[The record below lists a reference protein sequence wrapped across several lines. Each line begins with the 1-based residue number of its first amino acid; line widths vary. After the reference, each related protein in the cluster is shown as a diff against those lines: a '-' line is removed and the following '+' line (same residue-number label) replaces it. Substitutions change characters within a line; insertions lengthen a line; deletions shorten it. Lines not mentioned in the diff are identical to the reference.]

1 MVTVLITSFLLIAAI
16 SYAIYCWQRASS
28 NENAGHALQPPPAGS
43 RGLFSD
49 EHSDALTAARLLEAE
64 AEKQS
69 SEQRARLLERA
80 AQGDKAVLMEAHAT
94 GNQALYDE
102 VLDALVLSAED
113 NDKKLFALVSYIT
126 RSDQLRG
133 GARLAERFLESWKTA
148 PDRRS
153 VAVVLHIAA
162 RADDAAVYQRAVE
175 TAFEFW
181 REGQLAAVSVEELRS
196 LFDGEYWLLSQ
207 SVRGSGEGFVL
218 KRKLASLRRELER
231 ASSKTVS

>member
-16 SYAIYCWQRASS
+16 SYAIYCWQRTSS
-28 NENAGHALQPPPAGS
+28 NENAGRALQPPPPAGS

-49 EHSDALTAARLLEAE
+49 EHSDALTAARLLE

-80 AQGDKAVLMEAHAT
+80 AQGDKAVLMEAHT
-94 GNQALYDE
+94 LGNKALYDE
-102 VLDALVLSAED
+102 ALDALVLSAGD

-126 RSDQLRG
+126 RSEQLRVT
-133 GARLAERFLESWKTA
+133 ARLAERFLESWKTST
-148 PDRRS
+148 DRRS
-153 VAVVLHIAA
+153 VAVVLHVAA

-175 TAFEFW
+175 TAHQFW
-181 REGQLAAVSVEELRS
+181 REGQLPAVSVQELRA

-207 SVRGSGEGFVL
+207 SVRSSGEGFVL
-218 KRKLASLRRELER
+218 KRKLASLRRELEQ
-231 ASSKTVS
+231 ASSKTV

>member
-16 SYAIYCWQRASS
+16 SYAIYCWQRTSS
-28 NENAGHALQPPPAGS
+28 NENAGRALQPPPAGS

-49 EHSDALTAARLLEAE
+49 EHSDALTAASLLE

-69 SEQRARLLERA
+69 SEQRARLRERA
-80 AQGDKAVLMEAHAT
+80 AQGDRAVLLEAHAL
-94 GNQALYDE
+94 GDKAFYDE
-102 VLDALVLSAED
+102 VLDALALSVED

-126 RSDQLRG
+126 RSEQLRVN
-133 GARLAERFLESWKTA
+133 ARLAERFLESWKTST
-148 PDRRS
+148 DRRS

-175 TAFEFW
+175 TAHQSW
-181 REGQLAAVSVEELRS
+181 LEGQLPAVSAEELRS

-207 SVRGSGEGFVL
+207 SVRSSGEGFVL
-218 KRKLASLRRELER
+218 KRKLAGLRRELER
-231 ASSKTVS
+231 ASSKTV

>member
-16 SYAIYCWQRASS
+16 SYAIYCWQRTSS
-28 NENAGHALQPPPAGS
+28 NENAGRALPPPPAGS

-49 EHSDALTAARLLEAE
+49 EHSDALTAVSLLE

-94 GNQALYDE
+94 GNKALYDE

-113 NDKKLFALVSYIT
+113 NEKKLFALVSYIT
-126 RSDQLRG
+126 RSEQLCVS
-133 GARLAERFLESWKTA
+133 ARLAERFLEAWKTSS
-148 PDRRS
+148 DRRS

-162 RADDAAVYQRAVE
+162 RADVARVYQRAVE

-181 REGQLAAVSVEELRS
+181 REGQLPSVSVEELRA

-207 SVRGSGEGFVL
+207 SVRSSGEGFVL
-218 KRKLASLRRELER
+218 KRKLASLRQELSR
-231 ASSKTVS
+231 ASSKTA

>member
-16 SYAIYCWQRASS
+16 SYAIYRWQRISS
-28 NENAGHALQPPPAGS
+28 NESTGHALPPPPRP
-43 RGLFSD
+43 RGLFND
-49 EHSDALTAARLLEAE
+49 EHSDAQLAARLREAE

-69 SEQRARLLERA
+69 SEQRACLLERA
-80 AQGDKAVLMEAHAT
+80 AQGDKAALLEAHAT
-94 GNQALYDE
+94 GNKALYDE
-102 VLDALVLSAED
+102 VLNALTSRVED
-113 NDKKLFALVSYIT
+113 NDKQLFGLVSYIA
-126 RSDQLRG
+126 RSDQLRV

-162 RADDAAVYQRAVE
+162 SADDASVYQRAVE
-175 TAFEFW
+175 TAFDFW
-181 REGQLAAVSVEELRS
+181 RTGRLPNVSVEELRA
-196 LFDGEYWLLSQ
+196 LFDGEYWTLSQ

-218 KRKLASLRRELER
+218 KRKLAALRRELER